1 MDRPAASPSA
11 EGLLKFFR
19 RENEVGVIKIKMSAS
34 EYAAHHAAYLAA
46 ARVPFSTETIYL
58 AHQPVQCGV
67 KNPDTELETRIRSSQ
82 RYGKSDLKNDTDV
95 TVLSA
100 IENRNSKEPR

>member
-67 KNPDTELETRIRSSQ
+67 KNSDTELETRIKSSQ
-82 RYGKSDLKNDTDV
+82 GYGKSTLGNDTDV
-95 TVLSA
+95 TADGQVTPASSA
-100 IENRNSKEPR
+100 PE